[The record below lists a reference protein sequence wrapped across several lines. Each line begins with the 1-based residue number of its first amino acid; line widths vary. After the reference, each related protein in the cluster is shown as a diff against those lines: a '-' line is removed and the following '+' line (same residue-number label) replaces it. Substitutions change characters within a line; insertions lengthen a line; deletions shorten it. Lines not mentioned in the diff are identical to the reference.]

1 MPSMIIRFIIPC
13 FFIFSSLIAKQPELS
28 NEVVL
33 KKSKEIMRQHAQFKE
48 LTPSLMKRVLLNYL
62 DELDSTKTYF
72 TQLDI
77 AEWLEPSEAY
87 LKEATDQFLEGD
99 FSPFYAIQ
107 KRLESTFDR
116 HKILESAL
124 EYEALPKDVDPKGFK
139 DASFPLNEKELVKR
153 IMEYKALQW
162 NVMSYMNEDLK
173 AKTQQR
179 IEKRQAKY
187 EEDMLNPDSS
197 FHSSLVLANILK
209 AFASSLDTHTAYLTP
224 EEATQFMI
232 NVQQKLF
239 GIGVQLRDDING
251 FTVIKIL
258 DGGPAAKCKL
268 LKAKDRII
276 AVDGEPVVGMDISD
290 AVQLIRGEID
300 TPVMLT
306 IMRTTAYNGEKNE
319 EKLEVPV
326 TRGEVVLTETRYK
339 SSYEPFGE
347 GVIAYLHLYSFYQ
360 DADSSSAQDLTNALD
375 EIRKNHKV
383 EGVVLDL
390 RQNSGGLLSQAVMVT
405 GLFIT
410 KGIVVSIKDE
420 NGAVQHLRDVDPS
433 TIWNGPLVVLID
445 RTSASASEIVAQTLQ
460 DYGRALIVGDDHSF
474 GKGSF
479 QTFTLDS
486 LHNNA
491 VNPEGEYKVTRG
503 RYYTVS
509 GKTPQLVG
517 VASDVVVPGI
527 FSESD
532 IGEKY
537 AKYPLDNDQIEPNYN
552 DTLSDIPFIHRLK
565 YESLY
570 KFNLQPKL
578 TTYAPH
584 ILTLR
589 QNSEIRIQNNI
600 NYQNFLM
607 ELKNKKRT
615 ADDEMS
621 QFGQNDLQLEEGHN
635 VIKDLILLL
644 S

>member
-1 MPSMIIRFIIPC
+1 MRSMKACC
-13 FFIFSSLIAKQPELS
+13 FCLLFIFSSVCAKQPDLT
-28 NEVVL
+28 NEIVV
-33 KKSKEIMRQHAQFKE
+33 KKSLEIMRQHAQFKE
-48 LTPSLMKRVLLNYL
+48 MTPQLMKRIFLNFL

-72 TQLDI
+72 TQMDVAQWINPTEEYLTES
-77 AEWLEPSEAY
+77 AAKY
-87 LKEATDQFLEGD
+87 LKGD
-99 FSPFYAIQ
+99 FTPFFTMQ
-107 KRLESTFDR
+107 KRLTPAIER

-124 EYEALPKDVDPKGFK
+124 EYESLPKDIDPKAFK
-139 DASFPLNEKELVKR
+139 DAPFPLNEKELVRR

-162 NVMSYMNEDLK
+162 NVMSYMNDDLK

-179 IEKRQAKY
+179 IEKREIKY
-187 EEDMLNPDSS
+187 AEDMLNPDKG
-197 FHSSLVLANILK
+197 FQSSLVYSNILK
-209 AFASSLDTHTAYLTP
+209 SFAAALDTHTAYLTP

-251 FTVIKIL
+251 FTVVKIL
-258 DGGPAAKCKL
+258 EGGPAAKSKL

-276 AVDGEPVVGMDISD
+276 AVDGEPVVGMDITD

-306 IMRTTAYNGEKNE
+306 VMRTAALNGEKQE
-319 EKLEVPV
+319 EKMEVPV

-339 SSYEPFGE
+339 AGYEPFGD
-347 GVIAYLHLYSFYQ
+347 GVIAYLRLYSFYQ
-360 DADSSSAQDLTNALD
+360 DADSSSAQDLSNALE
-375 EIRKNHKV
+375 EIRKKHKI
-383 EGVVLDL
+383 EGVILDL
-390 RQNSGGLLSQAVMVT
+390 RQNSGGLLSQAVLVT

-420 NGAVQHLRDVDPS
+420 SGNIQHLRDVDPS
-433 TIWNGPLVVLID
+433 TIWNGPLMVLID

-460 DYGRALIVGDDHSF
+460 DYGRALIVGDPHSF

-486 LHNNA
+486 LNNNS

-527 FSESD
+527 FSESE

-537 AKYPLDNDQIEPNYN
+537 AKYPLDNDFIEPNFN

-570 KFNLQPKL
+570 RFNLQQKM
-578 TTYAPH
+578 TTYVPYIHA
-584 ILTLR
+584 LR
-589 QNSEIRIQNNI
+589 LNSENRLQNNL
-600 NYQNFLM
+600 NFQNLIT
-607 ELKNKKRT
+607 ELKKKNRS
-615 ADDEMS
+615 AGEEMAP
-621 QFGQNDLQLEEGHN
+621 FGQNDIQLEESHN
-635 VIKDLILLL
+635 IMKDLIQML